1 MMGGKFMFG
10 YIIKRLLWIIPVLI
24 GVSLILFGIMQL
36 IPGDPATVLLG
47 PKASQEAVDTLN
59 ERFGLNEPI
68 YTQYYLLM
76 KNFITGRLESIYY
89 KVTVISIILDKLKA
103 TIELGLTSLIIAV
116 VLAIPI
122 GIVAAIKKNSVFDY
136 FSMMVATLG
145 ISVPVFFTGIVLI
158 YIFSVNFNFLPSSGY
173 GGSLLTVEGWR
184 HIILPA
190 VSLSSILIASTS
202 RLTRSSMLEVLQ
214 EDYIRTARAKGL
226 KEKIVINKHAFKNAM
241 IPVITNIG
249 NQMATLFGGAILTE
263 TVFAWPGI
271 GRLAVKAVSYR
282 DQPLVFGTILVLSF
296 LYVIT
301 NLFIDILYVF
311 IDPQISYS

>member
-1 MMGGKFMFG
+1 MFG

-76 KNFITGRLESIYY
+76 KNFITGNLESIYY

>member
-1 MMGGKFMFG
+1 MFG

-76 KNFITGRLESIYY
+76 KNFITGNLESIYY

-226 KEKIVINKHAFKNAM
+226 KEKMVINKHAFKNAM

>member
-1 MMGGKFMFG
+1 MFG

-36 IPGDPATVLLG
+36 IPGDPASVLLG

-59 ERFGLNEPI
+59 ERFGLNKPI

-76 KNFITGRLESIYY
+76 KNFITGNLESIYY
-89 KVTVISIILDKLKA
+89 RVTVISIILDKLKA
-103 TIELGLTSLIIAV
+103 TIELGLTSLVIAV

-122 GIVAAIKKNSVFDY
+122 GIVAAVKKNSFFDY
-136 FSMMVATLG
+136 FSMMLATLG
-145 ISVPVFFTGIVLI
+145 ISVPVFFTGIILI
-158 YIFSVNFNFLPSSGY
+158 YIFSVNFNLLPSSGY
-173 GGSLLTVEGWR
+173 GGSLLTVQGWR

-202 RLTRSSMLEVLQ
+202 RLTRSSMLDILQ

-296 LYVIT
+296 LYVLT

>member
-1 MMGGKFMFG
+1 MFG

-36 IPGDPATVLLG
+36 IPGDPASVLLG

-76 KNFITGRLESIYY
+76 KNFITGNLQSIYY

-103 TIELGLTSLIIAV
+103 TIELGLTSLVIAV

-122 GIVAAIKKNSVFDY
+122 GIIAAIKKNSVFDY
-136 FSMMVATLG
+136 FSMMIATLG
-145 ISVPVFFTGIVLI
+145 ISVPVFFTGIVMI
-158 YIFSVNFNFLPSSGY
+158 YIFSVNLSLLPSSGY
-173 GGSLLTVEGWR
+173 GGSLLTVEGWK

-190 VSLSSILIASTS
+190 LSLSSILIASTS
-202 RLTRSSMLEVLQ
+202 RLTRSSMLDILQ

>member
-1 MMGGKFMFG
+1 MFG

-36 IPGDPATVLLG
+36 IPGDPASVLLG

-76 KNFITGRLESIYY
+76 KNFITGNLQSIYY

-103 TIELGLTSLIIAV
+103 TVELGLTSLVIAV

-122 GIVAAIKKNSVFDY
+122 GIIAAIKKNSVFDY
-136 FSMMVATLG
+136 FSMMIATLG
-145 ISVPVFFTGIVLI
+145 ISVPVFFTGIVMI
-158 YIFSVNFNFLPSSGY
+158 YIFSVNFSLLPSSGY
-173 GGSLLTVEGWR
+173 GGSLLTVEGWK

-190 VSLSSILIASTS
+190 LSLSSILIASTS
-202 RLTRSSMLEVLQ
+202 RLTRSSMLDILQ

>member
-1 MMGGKFMFG
+1 MFG

-36 IPGDPATVLLG
+36 IPGDPASVLLG

-59 ERFGLNEPI
+59 ERFGLNKPI

-76 KNFITGRLESIYY
+76 KNFITGNLESIYY
-89 KVTVISIILDKLKA
+89 RVTVISIILDKLKA
-103 TIELGLTSLIIAV
+103 TIELGLTSLVIAV

-122 GIVAAIKKNSVFDY
+122 GIVAAVKKNSFFDY
-136 FSMMVATLG
+136 FSMMLATLG
-145 ISVPVFFTGIVLI
+145 ISVPVFFTGIILI
-158 YIFSVNFNFLPSSGY
+158 YIFSVNFNLLPSSGY
-173 GGSLLTVEGWR
+173 GGSLLTVQGWR

-202 RLTRSSMLEVLQ
+202 RLTRSSMLDILQ

-249 NQMATLFGGAILTE
+249 NQMALLFGGAILTE

-296 LYVIT
+296 LYVLT

>member
-1 MMGGKFMFG
+1 MFS

-36 IPGDPATVLLG
+36 IPGDPASVLLG

-59 ERFGLNEPI
+59 ERFGLNEPL

-76 KNFITGRLESIYY
+76 KNFITGKLESIYY

-103 TIELGLTSLIIAV
+103 TIELGLTSLVIAV

-158 YIFSVNFNFLPSSGY
+158 YIFSVNFNLLPSSGY
-173 GGSLLTVEGWR
+173 GGSLLTVEGWK

-226 KEKIVINKHAFKNAM
+226 KENIVINKHAFKNAM

-249 NQMATLFGGAILTE
+249 NQLAMLFGGAILTE